1 MRSTSR
7 LLRQRGHQ
15 DSGKVGMVELFFDL
29 VFVFA
34 VTQLSH
40 SLLANLTISG
50 MLQVSLL
57 LLAVWWVWI
66 YTSWVTNWLDPE
78 RNSVRICLFVLMLA
92 GLLLSA
98 SIPEAFAKR
107 GLVFAGAY
115 VFMQVGRT
123 LFFLWAVR
131 GAAANMIRNFQR
143 ILVWLMVSG
152 VFWIVGGFAVG
163 DVRFAYWALAL
174 LLEFVSPSLYFWVP
188 GLGRSSTAD
197 WDVEGGHMAE
207 RCALFVII
215 ALGESLLVTGATF
228 AALAWNFSMI
238 AAFLVALLGIVAMWW
253 IYFDTGAERARHR
266 IKHSDDP
273 GRQAR
278 VAYTYLHAL
287 IVGGIIVCAVAD
299 ELVLTHPDHIAN
311 ASIAAILGG
320 PVLYL
325 LGNALFKWV
334 TNERRSPPL
343 SHLGGLLLLLFA
355 LLPAAFAHLFSA
367 LALGAITTG
376 ILVLVAVWESVAL
389 RKPVVAANTARE

>member
-343 SHLGGLLLLLFA
+343 SHLGGLLLLFA